1 MAPAFP
7 LKTPMPTL
15 DYPSTRPGPLPAA
28 YALGYPGG
36 MRIQLPEHL
45 EDPTLRVMN
54 FLNEVTLAY
63 PEAISF
69 APGRPAAR
77 FFDVEGQLGE
87 IGRYVDERVAAT
99 GAPRASVVASL
110 GQYGRTNGF
119 IHELIARQLELDEG
133 IRVDPRAIVV
143 TTGCQEAMA
152 ILLAGLFERGR
163 DALLVSDPTYIG
175 ITGLATILGVDVVP
189 VASGPAG
196 LEPASV
202 EAALAAARAAGLRP
216 RALYDIPD
224 FNNPLGSSLPLA
236 ARRAVLELAV
246 REELLVFEDNPYGM
260 FAYDAAPLPTLKSL
274 DEAGVV
280 VYLGSFSKT
289 LFPGLRLGYLVA
301 DQTVARRDG
310 GTALLADELSKVK
323 SLTTVNTS
331 SLGQAVVGG
340 ILLRTGGSLA
350 PLLAEKL
357 PHYRGNRDRLLAAL
371 AASFGE
377 GGAGEGLVRWNRPAG
392 GFFLTLDL
400 PFAFDED
407 CLQAAARDY
416 GIVCCPMSFF
426 TVRRTPERDRQVR
439 LSFSAVTPDE
449 IAEGVRRLAAFVHDR
464 MRGRMCDRLR
474 SGAEARTVAAPTP
487 GPAEP
492 AATAPAADRSDHS
505 ADLSAHLSAD
515 SSAHLADPEGR
526 VPAAALARVLLAA
539 LRRRGLSEEHAGFV
553 ADGLLETSLRG
564 VDTHGIRLVPTYLA
578 ELDGGRAAAAP
589 SFIWSGAA
597 AARRLDA
604 GGALGHVAGRVACRE
619 VVRLARAHGVGVV
632 VVANS
637 NHFGAASCYVLELA
651 RAGLVG
657 LAASSADSLVAPFG
671 GLAPFLGTDPLAL
684 AAPGLGE
691 EVFCADFATS
701 QVAYSRLRDY
711 RARGLPPEP
720 GWAIGPGGA
729 DAAIEGEAAALAPLG
744 GQVAGHK
751 GQALGLMVEILS
763 ALLAG
768 APADHRLSHLF
779 DPPFDRPRQVAHFFL
794 GIDSEALAGGSSGD
808 VSGDLTGPGAFRGR
822 LSALLADLRAQPAR
836 PGSRVLAP
844 GDPEAAA
851 AAERRARGIPLRAE
865 EFAWWGGLA
874 QELGEP
880 FP

>member
-1 MAPAFP
+1 
-7 LKTPMPTL
+7 
-15 DYPSTRPGPLPAA
+15 
-28 YALGYPGG
+28 
-36 MRIQLPEHL
+36 MRIRLPEHL

-69 APGRPAAR
+69 APGRPADR

-99 GAPRASVVASL
+99 GVPRDLVVASL

-152 ILLAGLFERGR
+152 ILLAGLFEPGR

-175 ITGLATILGVDVVP
+175 ITGLATILGIDVVP
-189 VASGPAG
+189 VASGLAG
-196 LEPASV
+196 LEPAGV

-224 FNNPLGSSLPLA
+224 FNNPLGTSLPLA

-301 DQTVARRDG
+301 DQTVTRRDG

-377 GGAGEGLVRWNRPAG
+377 EGVGEGQVRWNRPAG

-464 MRGRMCDRLR
+464 MRGQMCDQLR
-474 SGAEARTVAAPTP
+474 SGAEARTVAAPAP
-487 GPAEP
+487 EAAEP

-505 ADLSAHLSAD
+505 ADLSANFSANLS
-515 SSAHLADPEGR
+515 DPERR
-526 VPAAALARVLLAA
+526 VPPAVLARVLLAA
-539 LRRRGLSEEHAGFV
+539 LRRRGLSDEHAGFV

-564 VDTHGIRLVPTYLA
+564 VDTHGLRLVPTYLA

-589 SFIWSGAA
+589 RFAWSGAA

-651 RAGLVG
+651 RQGLVG
-657 LAASSADSLVAPFG
+657 MAASSADSLVAPFG

-720 GWAIGPGGA
+720 GWAIGPGGE
-729 DAAIEGEAAALAPLG
+729 DASLGSEAAALAPLG

-768 APADHRLSHLF
+768 APADHQLSHLF

-794 GIDSEALAGGSSGD
+794 GIDCEALAGDSNGES
-808 VSGDLTGPGAFRGR
+808 AFRGR
-822 LSALLADLRAQPAR
+822 LSALLAELRAQPAR
-836 PGSRVLAP
+836 PGARVLAP
-844 GDPEAAA
+844 GDPEASA
-851 AAERRARGIPLRAE
+851 AAERGARGIPLREE
-865 EFAWWGGLA
+865 EFAWWGRLA
-874 QELGEP
+874 EELREP